1 MLMLVLV
8 LLLVVLV
15 VLLLVLLLLVVLLL
29 VLLALY
35 QLLALR
41 CDASWLRATVST
53 SESEPASVRVTAN
66 HYRGG
71 NSTR

>member
-15 VLLLVLLLLVVLLL
+15 VLLVLLLLVVLLL

-66 HYRGG
+66 HY
-71 NSTR
+71 